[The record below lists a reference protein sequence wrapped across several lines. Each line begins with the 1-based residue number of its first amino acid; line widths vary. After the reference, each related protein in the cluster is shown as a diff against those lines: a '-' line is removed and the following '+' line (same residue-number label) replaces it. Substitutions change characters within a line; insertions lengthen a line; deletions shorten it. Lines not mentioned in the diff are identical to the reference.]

1 MSRMSRTRLA
11 IAAALALPVVTAV
24 ADTPEP
30 GCNRWDLE
38 ATCSTTVPRVAAG
51 EPFSATITVRNAGD
65 MPLVN
70 VLLSLR
76 GDLGARP
83 LGESANPLQRVVER
97 LEPGES
103 QELSGQFVSDQV
115 GIARV
120 IGGTRD
126 ATGWS
131 ASGCACTVD
140 VVGLPAIEASLV
152 DRPLQ
157 EGGAAAGGTFYVNDT
172 FRYVLTVADDG
183 GSSQTPDLK
192 AVFTLPKELEFVS
205 GSGDKGI
212 TVTGE
217 AQTAQTSAF
226 VVAPKESVK
235 VEIRVR
241 VKGAP
246 PSNFVQTRASV
257 QTVTGIE
264 LAQLMESTTLR

>member
-1 MSRMSRTRLA
+1 MRPVLLA
-11 IAAALALPVVTAV
+11 AVATLALPLV
-24 ADTPEP
+24 AALGDTPEP
-30 GCNRWDLE
+30 ACNRWDLE
-38 ATCSTTVPRVAAG
+38 ATCTTSVPRVAAG
-51 EPFSATITVRNAGD
+51 EPFTATIQVRNAGD

-83 LGESANPLQRVVER
+83 TGETANPLQRVVER

-103 QELSGQFVSDQV
+103 QDLSGQFVSDQV

-140 VVGLPAIEASLV
+140 VVGLPALEASLA

-157 EGGAAAGGTFYVNDT
+157 EGAAASGTFYVNDT

-217 AQTAQTSAF
+217 GQTATTSAF
-226 VVAPKESVK
+226 VVVPKESLK

-246 PSNFVQTRASV
+246 PSNFVQTRASI

-264 LAQLMESTTLR
+264 LAQQTESTTLR